1 MSDPT
6 IVETEHLR
14 ALRARRQEEGPI
26 FRVGEKFCAVLDA
39 DAVQRI
45 EAANYADLTMHDGF
59 VDTVRGR
66 TSEDFSWARL
76 RSAWSKQ
83 MRHLTATASLRDLA
97 RRMADLLDAE
107 VGRPQD
113 LVWLAER
120 AVVDPLI
127 PMIVG
132 GLAPRAQRR
141 VVREVHSK
149 VSWVLSDV
157 DTHRAPR
164 GHRVRMMLHQLVAGL
179 EVRRELS
186 GRARGTRER
195 RQDLA
200 DPVVDMLG
208 TLGIGRAVDAVTA
221 LLTAITGSP
230 GAAGACLLLELSRR
244 PEWQARLDAELGAI
258 PLDALCE
265 APTRLAP
272 SATAFVKEILRIWSS
287 PPFVTRTV
295 RTDIRDERVSLEQ
308 GEVYLLSSYL
318 IHHDADT
325 WTDADVF
332 RPERWMGSENGAR
345 CPHGPYVPF
354 GWAPKSCIGANLG
367 MAQLVLFMHL
377 FCTRYR
383 LEVANPERAQI
394 AVASVVRPKDFH
406 GTLVRREGN
415 A

>member
-66 TSEDFSWARL
+66 SSEDFSWARL

-132 GLAPRAQRR
+132 GLAPRAHRR

-164 GHRVRMMLHQLVAGL
+164 GHRARMIGVASPTRSSAAVRRCPSKRAPRGYRSPRSRAPTICRCSRTCSQRACVSRASHRKTSCASARNSRPSCAMGATTIEVDASHLSLISHPQEIAGL
-179 EVRRELS
+179 IIR
-186 GRARGTRER
+186 
-195 RQDLA
+195 
-200 DPVVDMLG
+200 
-208 TLGIGRAVDAVTA
+208 
-221 LLTAITGSP
+221 
-230 GAAGACLLLELSRR
+230 
-244 PEWQARLDAELGAI
+244 
-258 PLDALCE
+258 
-265 APTRLAP
+265 
-272 SATAFVKEILRIWSS
+272 ATAV
-287 PPFVTRTV
+287 
-295 RTDIRDERVSLEQ
+295 
-308 GEVYLLSSYL
+308 
-318 IHHDADT
+318 
-325 WTDADVF
+325 
-332 RPERWMGSENGAR
+332 
-345 CPHGPYVPF
+345 
-354 GWAPKSCIGANLG
+354 
-367 MAQLVLFMHL
+367 
-377 FCTRYR
+377 
-383 LEVANPERAQI
+383 
-394 AVASVVRPKDFH
+394 
-406 GTLVRREGN
+406 
-415 A
+415 